1 MITLKKILVPTDFSE
16 TSRGA
21 LMYARALASAY
32 HGSVHALH
40 VLPDPSVQPWAF
52 EVETETMGLSFPE
65 RAKQW
70 EKRSHEQMKNL
81 FSETERKEL
90 NVQLM
95 TLVGHP
101 VQQILQ
107 YAKDQAID
115 LIVMG
120 THGRSTMGPNIG
132 QTFPWDSPMGSVAER
147 VVRQA
152 PCPVLTVRHPE
163 HEFVTP

>member
-1 MITLKKILVPTDFSE
+1 MITLKNILVSTDFSE
-16 TSRGA
+16 TSKGA
-21 LMYARALASAY
+21 VMYARALASAY

-40 VLPDPSVQPWAF
+40 VLPDPAIQPWAF
-52 EVETETMGLSFPE
+52 SVETEVMGLSFEE
-65 RAKQW
+65 RAKRW
-70 EKRSHEQMKNL
+70 KERSNEQMKNL
-81 FSETERKEL
+81 FSEAERTEL
-90 NVQLM
+90 NVQLV
-95 TLVGHP
+95 TVVGHP

-107 YAKDQAID
+107 YAKDKAID

-120 THGRSTMGPNIG
+120 THGRSTPGPNIG

-152 PCPVLTVRHPE
+152 PCPVLTVRQSE

>member
-16 TSRGA
+16 TSKGA
-21 LMYARALASAY
+21 IMYARALASAY

-52 EVETETMGLSFPE
+52 EVETETMGLSFQE

-70 EKRSHEQMKNL
+70 EKRSYEQMKKL
-81 FSETERKEL
+81 FSETEQKEF
-90 NVQLM
+90 NVQFI

-107 YAKDQAID
+107 YAKDQAVD

-120 THGRSTMGPNIG
+120 THGRGAAPPTSSRA
-132 QTFPWDSPMGSVAER
+132 FPWNATMGSVAER

-152 PCPVLTVRHPE
+152 PCPVLTVRHSE